1 MFRFVVIVFTVQ
13 GIGSMVVT
21 ACSVSSMS
29 FPGQF
34 RPRDVINPGELL
46 VLLMA
51 CPPLL
56 VQAELA
62 WLVLVMLQ
70 LPV

>member
-1 MFRFVVIVFTVQ
+1 
-13 GIGSMVVT
+13 MVVT